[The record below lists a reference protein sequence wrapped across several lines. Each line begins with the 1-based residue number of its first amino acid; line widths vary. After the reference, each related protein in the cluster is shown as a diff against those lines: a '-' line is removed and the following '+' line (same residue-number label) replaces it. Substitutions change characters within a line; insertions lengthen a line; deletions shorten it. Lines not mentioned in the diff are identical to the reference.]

1 MFHTDSKEQ
10 GYKGNAVET
19 QQGAEEGKSKI
30 ITKIILREYSE
41 DGEEESEDGEEE
53 AEVGDGEDKE

>member
-1 MFHTDSKEQ
+1 MSHTGSKEQ

-30 ITKIILREYSE
+30 TTERIQGRW
-41 DGEEESEDGEEE
+41 
-53 AEVGDGEDKE
+53 

>member
-1 MFHTDSKEQ
+1 MFRTGSKEH

-30 ITKIILREYSE
+30 TAKIILREYRE
-41 DGEEESEDGEEE
+41 DGEEEG
-53 AEVGDGEDKE
+53 EVGDGGRG

>member
-1 MFHTDSKEQ
+1 MFHTGCKEQ

-30 ITKIILREYSE
+30 TTKTILREYR
-41 DGEEESEDGEEE
+41 EDGEEE
-53 AEVGDGEDKE
+53 AEVGDGEDKG